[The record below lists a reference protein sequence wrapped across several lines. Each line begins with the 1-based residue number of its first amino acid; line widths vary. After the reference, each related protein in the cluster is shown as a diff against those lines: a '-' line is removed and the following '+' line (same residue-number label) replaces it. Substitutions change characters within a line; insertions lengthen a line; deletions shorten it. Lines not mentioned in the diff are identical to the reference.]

1 MVRASY
7 VLTPLSIVLI
17 KYFPDLARYYD
28 SFGRVYFSGIGTDKN
43 MLGMTLTACALAHI
57 WALTDRN
64 LEQTR
69 KQLIYEGAVH
79 WSFLGMIVWLLVRAD
94 CATAAACITIGAAV
108 IFLLR
113 IEFVRKNIRLVI
125 VAVLLAGPVFTIPE
139 VRLLVMEPVVT
150 LLGRETNLTDRDIL
164 WGVLISQDIDPLVG
178 EGAYS
183 FWMGERIASPL
194 PGINGRVNQ
203 AHNAYLEMYL
213 NVGWI
218 GVILYLGILAKGVLR
233 ASRDLVLGAD
243 APAVAFRLAFVVVT
257 ILYGLTEAIVRLNLI
272 WFGLL
277 IAVIQPVLPQL
288 SQVPNWRKNHAVVQ
302 RMPTEVVYGAKR
314 SVSNAKRFKS

>member
-1 MVRASY
+1 
-7 VLTPLSIVLI
+7 
-17 KYFPDLARYYD
+17 
-28 SFGRVYFSGIGTDKN
+28 
-43 MLGMTLTACALAHI
+43 
-57 WALTDRN
+57 
-64 LEQTR
+64 
-69 KQLIYEGAVH
+69 
-79 WSFLGMIVWLLVRAD
+79 
-94 CATAAACITIGAAV
+94 
-108 IFLLR
+108 
-113 IEFVRKNIRLVI
+113 
-125 VAVLLAGPVFTIPE
+125 
-139 VRLLVMEPVVT
+139 
-150 LLGRETNLTDRDIL
+150 
-164 WGVLISQDIDPLVG
+164 
-178 EGAYS
+178 
-183 FWMGERIASPL
+183 
-194 PGINGRVNQ
+194 
-203 AHNAYLEMYL
+203 MYL